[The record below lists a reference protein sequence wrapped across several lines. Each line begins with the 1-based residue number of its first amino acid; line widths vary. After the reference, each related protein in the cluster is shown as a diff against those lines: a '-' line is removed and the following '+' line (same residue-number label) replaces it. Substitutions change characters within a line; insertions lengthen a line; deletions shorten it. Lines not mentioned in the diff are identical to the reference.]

1 MHEKIYA
8 KLKEVA
14 QGRCLITY
22 EELNQDLNLGLDFNK
37 PEDRK
42 RIGGWLDEIN
52 RYEHQQNHPMLSAVV
67 VLKNKY
73 IPGEGFFPLARELGR
88 FRGSD
93 KDTFWINE
101 LKEVHNHWSSR

>member
-1 MHEKIYA
+1 MHEVIYE
-8 KLKEVA
+8 KLQEVA
-14 QGRCLITY
+14 RAKSITNY
-22 EELNQDLNLGLDFNK
+22 TEIGSLVGLEPHN
-37 PEDRK
+37 P
-42 RIGGWLDEIN
+42 ILWGMLDDIN

-73 IPGEGFFPLARELGR
+73 IPDEGFFPLARELGR

-101 LKEVHNHWSSR
+101 LKEVHNHWSSH